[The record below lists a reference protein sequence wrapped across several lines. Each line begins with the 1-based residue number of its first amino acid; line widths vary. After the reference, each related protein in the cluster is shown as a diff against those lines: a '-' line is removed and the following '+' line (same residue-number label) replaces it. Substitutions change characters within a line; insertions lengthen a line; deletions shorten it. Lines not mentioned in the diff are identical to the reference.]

1 MKFKTIFFILT
12 LLLVSSCSKI
22 LYKGP
27 GYRIS
32 KEQKL
37 AKKAGKKIDKCIQ
50 ENMSEDVKG
59 PVPVNT
65 KIDSIHVDTDSLK
78 LDVFLSKNFSY
89 QPFRNSSVEY
99 IYGLFKKYLGR
110 SFRKYK
116 FTLFALEEPIER
128 LVPNYFRKKE
138 KFDESRLPREKERT
152 ILPIVQNEN
161 KRAWRPTKGL
171 FNRNIALWHSH
182 GFYYTRSKDRWE
194 WQRSRLFCT
203 VEDLFPMSFTIP
215 YLIPML
221 ENAGANVFLPR
232 ERSLQIQEVVVDNDL
247 SEKSIGKGEY
257 REFPPEKWQQGGVGF
272 AVGSPP
278 YPANLNPFLQG
289 TFRKC
294 LSDTVV
300 SASVQWIPEIP
311 ETGTYSVDVSYHHDA
326 ENVDDAHYT
335 VFYLGGKT
343 EFLVNQKIGG
353 GTWVHLGDFKFEK
366 GLHPEKGSVLLDNKS
381 RTSGKVVTADAVRF
395 GGGMG
400 DIVRGGRVSGKPRF
414 AEAARYYL
422 QYAGMPDTL
431 VYRLNQDTSDYKD
444 DYQSRAEFVN
454 YLKGK
459 PFGPNKNRNTAG
471 LGIPIDLSLAFH
483 TDAGIDTSDGIIGT
497 LMIYS
502 LTDAETLRVF
512 PDGVSRLANRDL
524 ADILQTQIVN
534 DIRKIYRKDWRR
546 RALMDGDYSEVW
558 RPNVPASLLE
568 LLSHQNFK
576 DMQYGLFPQFR
587 FDVARAIYKGM
598 LRFLAT
604 EYDEDYVVQPLP
616 VSHFCAEFLNGSD
629 VLLRWKPVLDPLEP
643 TAMPEK
649 YVVYVQREGF
659 DFDNGRLADS
669 TTFVIKNL
677 EPNVIYSFKVTA
689 INAGGESL
697 PSEILS
703 VCRTNSPEKPVLIVN
718 GFDRVSPPEII
729 AKPGFKGFATFLDE
743 GEQDKIG
750 FNFVGG
756 QFDFEP
762 HSMWRTNDAPGHG
775 ASHANFEAQLIA
787 GNCFNYPQI
796 HGDAIRSAG
805 FGFVSCSDEAVMDG
819 IVDLK
824 KYKIVDL
831 ILGEEKRLAQPEVI
845 PGNNPVL
852 AINRNYQAF
861 PFALRKKIRE
871 FFGQG
876 GNLFVSGA
884 HLISDLMS
892 FPPDSIDNYMFARD
906 VLKLAWQT
914 DHAAVTGKVFCVDS
928 LFLDRFATISFNTE
942 VRDDIYRV
950 ESPDA
955 FDPVGE
961 AKRLFRYSE
970 NRFCAA
976 TSYFGDYGLVV
987 FGFPFETI
995 VEQSQRNKVMRQIL
1009 QRFLIEM
1016 REK

>member
-1 MKFKTIFFILT
+1 MKFKTAFVILS

-27 GYRIS
+27 DYRIN
-32 KEQKL
+32 KEKKL
-37 AKKAGKKIDKCIQ
+37 IKKAGKKIDKCIQ
-50 ENMSEDVKG
+50 ENMSEDVSG
-59 PVPVNT
+59 PVPIGT

-78 LDVFLSKNFSY
+78 LDIFLSKNFSY
-89 QPFRNSSVEY
+89 QPFRKSSVNY
-99 IYGLFKKYLGR
+99 IYDLFKKYLGR
-110 SFRKYK
+110 SFRKYQL
-116 FTLFALEEPIER
+116 TLFALEEPIES
-128 LVPNYFRKKE
+128 LIPNYFRDKTE
-138 KFDESRLPREKERT
+138 FDKSRLPREKRRT
-152 ILPIVQNEN
+152 ILPIVQNLN
-161 KRAWRPTKGL
+161 KRAWIPTKGL

-194 WQRSRLFCT
+194 WQRPRLFCT
-203 VEDLFPMSFTIP
+203 VEDLLPMSFTLP
-215 YLIPML
+215 YLVPML
-221 ENAGANVFLPR
+221 ENAGARVFLPR
-232 ERSLQIQEVVVDNDL
+232 ERSLQVHEVVVDNDV
-247 SEKSIGKGEY
+247 SDGFIGKGEY
-257 REFPPEKWQQGGVGF
+257 RESPTEKWQRGSVGF
-272 AVGSPP
+272 AVGKPP

-294 LSDTVV
+294 QSDTII
-300 SASVQWIPEIP
+300 SATAQWIPDIP
-311 ETGTYSVDVSYHHDA
+311 ETGTYSVYVSYHHSS
-326 ENVDDAHYT
+326 ENVDDAHYS
-335 VFYLGGKT
+335 VFHLGGKT
-343 EFLVNQKIGG
+343 EFLVNQQIGG
-353 GTWVHLGDFKFEK
+353 ETWIYLGDFQFEK
-366 GLHPEKGSVLLDNKS
+366 GMHPEKGSVVLDNKS
-381 RTSGKVVTADAVRF
+381 RMPGKVVTADAVRF

-400 DIVRGGRVSGKPRF
+400 NIVRAGRVSGKPRF
-414 AEAARYYL
+414 AEGARYYL

-431 VYRLNQDTSDYKD
+431 VYSLNQDTSDYKD

-454 YLKGK
+454 FLKGK
-459 PFGPNKNRNTAG
+459 PYGPNKNRNVEG

-483 TDAGIDTSDGIIGT
+483 TDAGTDSLDNTIGT

-512 PDGVSRLANRDL
+512 PDGVSRLANRDF
-524 ADILQTQIVN
+524 ADILQTQIVT
-534 DIRKIYRKDWRR
+534 DIRKKYRKDWAR

-576 DMQYGLFPQFR
+576 DMQYSLFPQFR

-616 VSHFCAEFLNGSD
+616 ISHFSAEFVNDTD
-629 VLLRWKPVLDPLEP
+629 VRLDWKPVLDPLEP
-643 TAMPEK
+643 TAAPEK

-669 TTFVIKNL
+669 TTFMIKNL

-689 INAGGESL
+689 INAGGESM

-703 VCRTNSPEKPVLIVN
+703 VCRTSSPEKPVLVVN

-729 AKPGFKGFATFLDE
+729 ARPGFKGFATFLDE
-743 GEQDKIG
+743 GVLDKIG
-750 FNFVGG
+750 FNYVGG
-756 QFDFEP
+756 QFDFDP
-762 HSMWRTNDAPGHG
+762 HSLWRSNDAPGHG
-775 ASHANFEAQLIA
+775 ASHANLEAQLIA

-796 HGDAIRSAG
+796 HGDAIRRAG
-805 FGFVSCSDEAVMDG
+805 FSFVSCSDEAVMDG
-819 IVDLK
+819 FVDLK
-824 KYKIVDL
+824 NYKIVDL
-831 ILGEEKRLAQPEVI
+831 ILGEEKQIRQPETNSE
-845 PGNNPVL
+845 NNPAL

-861 PFALRKKIRE
+861 PFSLRKKIRE
-871 FFGQG
+871 FLTEG

-892 FPPDSIDNYMFARD
+892 FPPDSLDNYMFARD

-914 DHAAVTGKVFCVDS
+914 DHAAVTGEVFCVDS
-928 LFLDRFATISFNTE
+928 LFFDRFDTLSFNTDF
-942 VRDDIYRV
+942 RDDIYRV

-955 FDPVGE
+955 FDPIGE
-961 AKRLFRYSE
+961 AKVLFRYSE

-987 FGFPFETI
+987 LGFPFETI
-995 VEQSQRNKVMRQIL
+995 TDANQRNKFMAKIL
-1009 QRFLIEM
+1009 YLFSQ
-1016 REK
+1016 